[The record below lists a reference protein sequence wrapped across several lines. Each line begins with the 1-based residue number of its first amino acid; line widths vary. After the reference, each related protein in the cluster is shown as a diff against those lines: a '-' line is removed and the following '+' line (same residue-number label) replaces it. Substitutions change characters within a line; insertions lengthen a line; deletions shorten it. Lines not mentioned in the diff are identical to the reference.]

1 MRTSLLIILR
11 RVRSGILN
19 AVEIKKKGLK
29 SFSSGQSNPADR
41 CAPVDLNVDSDEYLY
56 LEPMNTQ
63 IILLRGLTPTGK
75 NKVLMA
81 PLRVALEETGL
92 KNVRTYIQSGNI
104 IASTDLDQTAVEKL
118 VHAVIKDN
126 FGGDIAVLSR
136 TASYFR
142 KALARN
148 PFNGADT
155 SKLYFTLL
163 AAKPEIRILK
173 EFLAPGYA
181 PDKIEVVGDMAYVL
195 CATKYSDLKVNNNF
209 IERKLRVA
217 ATTRNYN
224 TISKIAEMG
233 ME

>member
-1 MRTSLLIILR
+1 MLR
-11 RVRSGILN
+11 LRQAAPDACRW
-19 AVEIKKKGLK
+19 
-29 SFSSGQSNPADR
+29 ADR
-41 CAPVDLNVDSDEYLY
+41 VEDPYLDA
-56 LEPMNTQ
+56 MNTQ
-63 IILLRGLTPTGK
+63 IILLRGVTPTGK

-81 PLRVALEETGL
+81 PLRAALEDAGL
-92 KNVRTYIQSGNI
+92 KNVRMYIQSGNV
-104 IASTDLDQTAVEKL
+104 IASTDLDKAAVEKL
-118 VHAVIKDN
+118 VHAVINDN

-155 SKLYFTLL
+155 TKLYFTLL
-163 AAKPEIRILK
+163 AAKPETCILK
-173 EFLAPGYA
+173 EFLATGYA

-195 CATKYSDLKVNNNF
+195 CATKYSDLKINNNF

-224 TISKIAEMG
+224 TVFKLAELG
-233 ME
+233 MECP